1 MLCPESLAVA
11 YERISLVGA
20 YLALGE
26 VGRIKTFKMGSLETE
41 KLL

>member
-20 YLALGE
+20 YLASEE
-26 VGRIKTFKMGSLETE
+26 VGRIKTFTMGPLEME